1 MSKKAGILFPAA
13 RVHRKLKSLP
23 KQVSRVSKGAAVY
36 MAGVMEY
43 LVGKE
48 KVRIKIQIKKWINLK
63 WVLYFFKLKYSNCQA
78 MHVETTK

>member
-1 MSKKAGILFPAA
+1 MAPRATRSTMSKKAGILFPAA

-48 KVRIKIQIKKWINLK
+48 KVRIKILIKKWINLK
-63 WVLYFFKLKYSNCQA
+63 WVLYFF
-78 MHVETTK
+78 